1 MQFEDRDDRELR
13 NERPKEAS
21 RNLPMAVLLVLV
33 GIICAL
39 LYIGWKYM
47 SDDTSASEDFIT
59 APADSVANAIKNQ
72 SSEEQ
77 TTEATETKSNVDL
90 PPIDIPKV
98 GDKKDEVTSTE
109 KVATETKNTEKVKEE
124 KTKEE
129 KPKEAPKVAI
139 PTGGEVYTHIVG
151 EGETF
156 FGIANRYNIKKE
168 TLKAMNPGVD
178 ESGIKVGVTKLKIR
192 IKAIHTVGPG
202 DIIRVVSKKYDVSQ
216 ALIMQANKK
225 TKNVAQRG
233 ENLIIPFA
241 EKQ

>member
-1 MQFEDRDDRELR
+1 MQFEDRENREQR
-13 NERPKEAS
+13 NERPKEPA

-47 SDDTSASEDFIT
+47 SDDTSGGDDLT
-59 APADSVANAIKNQ
+59 AVPADTVAKAISNQ
-72 SSEEQ
+72 PEEEE
-77 TTEATETKSNVDL
+77 TTPTETTNNTTPAADGL
-90 PPIDIPKV
+90 PEVSVPKV
-98 GDKKDEVTSTE
+98 GDKNEASST
-109 KVATETKNTEKVKEE
+109 KEE
-124 KTKEE
+124 KLKEE
-129 KPKEAPKVAI
+129 KPKEEKPKVEI
-139 PTGGEVYTHIVG
+139 PTGGEIYTHTVG

-168 TLKAMNPGVD
+168 TLKAMNPSVD
-178 ESGIKVGVTKLKIR
+178 ESGIKIGVTKLKIR

-202 DIIRVVSKKYDVSQ
+202 DIIRVVGKKYDVSQ
-216 ALIMQANKK
+216 TLIMQANKK

-233 ENLIIPFA
+233 EKLIIPFA

>member
-1 MQFEDRDDRELR
+1 MQFEDRENREQR
-13 NERPKEAS
+13 NERPKEPT

-47 SDDTSASEDFIT
+47 SDDTSGGDDLT
-59 APADSVANAIKNQ
+59 TVPADTVAKAMSNQPEEETPAAETQTSTTGTTGLPEVSV
-72 SSEEQ
+72 
-77 TTEATETKSNVDL
+77 
-90 PPIDIPKV
+90 PKV
-98 GDKKDEVTSTE
+98 GDKNE
-109 KVATETKNTEKVKEE
+109 ATAV
-124 KTKEE
+124 KEE
-129 KPKEAPKVAI
+129 KPKEEKPKEEKPKEEKPKVEI
-139 PTGGEVYTHIVG
+139 PAGGESYTHTVG

-202 DIIRVVSKKYDVSQ
+202 DIIRVVSNKYGVSQ
-216 ALIMQANKK
+216 TLIMQANKK
-225 TKNVAQRG
+225 SKNVAQRG
-233 ENLIIPFA
+233 EKLIIPYA

>member
-1 MQFEDRDDRELR
+1 MQFEDRENQEQR
-13 NERPKEAS
+13 NERPKEPT

-47 SDDTSASEDFIT
+47 SDDTSGSDDLTAVPADTVAKAIRNQPEEEVAASET
-59 APADSVANAIKNQ
+59 ENTNPVTNVLPEVSV
-72 SSEEQ
+72 
-77 TTEATETKSNVDL
+77 
-90 PPIDIPKV
+90 PKV
-98 GDKKDEVTSTE
+98 GDKNE
-109 KVATETKNTEKVKEE
+109 ATALKEE

-129 KPKEAPKVAI
+129 KPKAEKPKEEKPKIEI
-139 PTGGEVYTHIVG
+139 PAGGESYTHTVN

-168 TLKAMNPGVD
+168 TLKAMNSGID

-202 DIIRVVSKKYDVSQ
+202 DIIRVVSKKYDVPQS
-216 ALIMQANKK
+216 LIMQANKK
-225 TKNVAQRG
+225 SKNIAQRG
-233 ENLIIPFA
+233 EKLIIPFA

>member
-1 MQFEDRDDRELR
+1 MQFEDRENREQR
-13 NERPKEAS
+13 NERPKEPA

-47 SDDTSASEDFIT
+47 SDDTSGSDDLT
-59 APADSVANAIKNQ
+59 AVPADTVAKAISNEP
-72 SSEEQ
+72 EEEVSTSQ
-77 TTEATETKSNVDL
+77 TTNAPTVTEGL
-90 PPIDIPKV
+90 PEVSVPKV
-98 GDKKDEVTSTE
+98 GNKID
-109 KVATETKNTEKVKEE
+109 ATEI
-124 KTKEE
+124 KEE
-129 KPKEAPKVAI
+129 KPKEEKEKEEKPIVEKRKIEI
-139 PTGGEVYTHIVG
+139 PAGGESYTHTVG

-168 TLKAMNPGVD
+168 TLKALNPSID

-202 DIIRVVSKKYDVSQ
+202 DIIRVVSKKYNVSQ
-216 ALIMQANKK
+216 SLIMQANKK
-225 TKNVAQRG
+225 SKNVAQRG
-233 ENLIIPFA
+233 EKLVIPFA

>member
-1 MQFEDRDDRELR
+1 MQFEDRDDREPR

-47 SDDTSASEDFIT
+47 SDDTSASEDLT
-59 APADSVANAIKNQ
+59 AAPADSVANAIRTQ
-72 SSEEQ
+72 PVTEEEK
-77 TTEATETKSNVDL
+77 TTEPTAIATTADL
-90 PPIDIPKV
+90 PPIEVPKV
-98 GDKKDEVTSTE
+98 GDKKVDVATAE
-109 KVATETKNTEKVKEE
+109 KKPTETKPVEKP
-124 KTKEE
+124 KEE
-129 KPKEAPKVAI
+129 KPKETPKVTI
-139 PTGGEVYTHIVG
+139 PTGGETYTHTVG

-202 DIIRVVSKKYDVSQ
+202 DIIRVVSTKYGVSQ
-216 ALIMQANKK
+216 TLIMQANKK

-233 ENLIIPFA
+233 ETLIIPYA

>member
-1 MQFEDRDDRELR
+1 MQFEDRENREQR
-13 NERPKEAS
+13 NERPKEPA

-47 SDDTSASEDFIT
+47 SDDTSGSDDLT
-59 APADSVANAIKNQ
+59 AVPADTVAKAISNEP
-72 SSEEQ
+72 EEEVSTSQ
-77 TTEATETKSNVDL
+77 TTNAPTVTEGL
-90 PPIDIPKV
+90 PEVSVPKV
-98 GDKKDEVTSTE
+98 GNKID
-109 KVATETKNTEKVKEE
+109 ATEI
-124 KTKEE
+124 KEE
-129 KPKEAPKVAI
+129 KPKEEKEKEEKPIVEKRKIEI
-139 PTGGEVYTHIVG
+139 PAGGESYTHTVG

-168 TLKAMNPGVD
+168 TLKALNPSID

-202 DIIRVVSKKYDVSQ
+202 DIIRVVSKKYGVSQ
-216 ALIMQANKK
+216 SLIMQANKK
-225 TKNVAQRG
+225 SKNVAQRG
-233 ENLIIPFA
+233 EKLVIPFA

>member
-1 MQFEDRDDRELR
+1 MQFEDRENREQR
-13 NERPKEAS
+13 NERPKEPA

-47 SDDTSASEDFIT
+47 SDDTSGGDDLT
-59 APADSVANAIKNQ
+59 AVPADTVAKAISNQ
-72 SSEEQ
+72 AEEEE
-77 TTEATETKSNVDL
+77 TTPTETTNNTTPAADGL
-90 PPIDIPKV
+90 PEVSVPKV
-98 GDKKDEVTSTE
+98 GDKNEASST
-109 KVATETKNTEKVKEE
+109 KEE
-124 KTKEE
+124 KLKEE
-129 KPKEAPKVAI
+129 KPKEEKPKVEI
-139 PTGGEVYTHIVG
+139 PTGGEIYTHTVG

-168 TLKAMNPGVD
+168 TLKAMNPSVD
-178 ESGIKVGVTKLKIR
+178 ESGIKIGVTKLKIR

-202 DIIRVVSKKYDVSQ
+202 DIIRVVGKKYDVSQ
-216 ALIMQANKK
+216 TLIMQANKK

-233 ENLIIPFA
+233 EKLIIPFA

>member
-1 MQFEDRDDRELR
+1 MQFEDRENREQR
-13 NERPKEAS
+13 NERPKEPA

-47 SDDTSASEDFIT
+47 SDDTSGGDDLT
-59 APADSVANAIKNQ
+59 AVPADTVAKAMSNQ
-72 SSEEQ
+72 PEE
-77 TTEATETKSNVDL
+77 EAPATETQSTASATNGL
-90 PPIDIPKV
+90 PEVSVPKV
-98 GDKKDEVTSTE
+98 GDKNE
-109 KVATETKNTEKVKEE
+109 ATAVKEE
-124 KTKEE
+124 KPKDEKPKEE
-129 KPKEAPKVAI
+129 KPKEEKPKIEI
-139 PTGGEVYTHIVG
+139 PAGGESYTHTVG

-216 ALIMQANKK
+216 TLIMQANKK

-233 ENLIIPFA
+233 EKLIIPFA

>member
-1 MQFEDRDDRELR
+1 MQFEDRENREQR
-13 NERPKEAS
+13 NERPKEPA

-47 SDDTSASEDFIT
+47 SDDTSGSDDLT
-59 APADSVANAIKNQ
+59 AVPADTVAKAISNEP
-72 SSEEQ
+72 EEEVATSQ
-77 TTEATETKSNVDL
+77 TTNTPTVTEGL
-90 PPIDIPKV
+90 PEVSVPKV
-98 GDKKDEVTSTE
+98 GNKID
-109 KVATETKNTEKVKEE
+109 ATEI
-124 KTKEE
+124 KEE
-129 KPKEAPKVAI
+129 KPKEEKPKEGKPIVEKRKIEI
-139 PTGGEVYTHIVG
+139 PTGGESYTHTVG

-168 TLKAMNPGVD
+168 TLKALNPSID

-202 DIIRVVSKKYDVSQ
+202 DIIRVVSKKYNVSQ
-216 ALIMQANKK
+216 SLIMQANKK
-225 TKNVAQRG
+225 SKNVAQRG
-233 ENLIIPFA
+233 EKLVIPFA

>member
-1 MQFEDRDDRELR
+1 MQFEDRDNREQR

-47 SDDTSASEDFIT
+47 SDDTSSNEDLT
-59 APADSVANAIKNQ
+59 AAPADTVARAVSSMPEVETPVDETPVSNELPAISVP
-72 SSEEQ
+72 
-77 TTEATETKSNVDL
+77 T
-90 PPIDIPKV
+90 V
-98 GDKKDEVTSTE
+98 GGKKEN
-109 KVATETKNTEKVKEE
+109 VATAEKPV
-124 KTKEE
+124 KEE
-129 KPKEAPKVAI
+129 KPKAEKPKDVI
-139 PTGGEVYTHIVG
+139 PTGGETYTHLVG
-151 EGETF
+151 DGETF

-202 DIIRVVSKKYDVSQ
+202 DIIRVVSKKYGVSQ
-216 ALIMQANKK
+216 TLIMQANKK

-233 ENLIIPFA
+233 EKLIIPYS

>member
-1 MQFEDRDDRELR
+1 MQFEDRENREQR
-13 NERPKEAS
+13 NERPKEPA

-47 SDDTSASEDFIT
+47 SDDTSGSDDLT
-59 APADSVANAIKNQ
+59 AVPADTVAKAIGNQ
-72 SSEEQ
+72 PEE
-77 TTEATETKSNVDL
+77 EEITETPSATPAANGL
-90 PPIDIPKV
+90 PEVSVPKV
-98 GDKKDEVTSTE
+98 GDKNE
-109 KVATETKNTEKVKEE
+109 ATAV
-124 KTKEE
+124 KEE
-129 KPKEAPKVAI
+129 KPKEEKLKEEKLKEEKPKVEI
-139 PTGGEVYTHIVG
+139 PAGGESYTHTVG

-202 DIIRVVSKKYDVSQ
+202 DIIRVVGKKYDVSQ
-216 ALIMQANKK
+216 TLIMQANKK

-233 ENLIIPFA
+233 EKLVIPYA

>member
-1 MQFEDRDDRELR
+1 MQFEDREQR
-13 NERPKEAS
+13 NERPKEPA

-47 SDDTSASEDFIT
+47 SDDTSGSDDLTAVPADTVAKAISNQTDEEETPVAETLNT
-59 APADSVANAIKNQ
+59 APATDGLPEVSVPKIGDKN
-72 SSEEQ
+72 
-77 TTEATETKSNVDL
+77 EATT
-90 PPIDIPKV
+90 
-98 GDKKDEVTSTE
+98 
-109 KVATETKNTEKVKEE
+109 VKEE
-124 KTKEE
+124 KSKEE
-129 KPKEAPKVAI
+129 KPKEEKPKVEI
-139 PTGGEVYTHIVG
+139 PAGGESYTHTVG

-192 IKAIHTVGPG
+192 IKAVHTVGPG
-202 DIIRVVSKKYDVSQ
+202 DIIRVVGKKYGVSQ
-216 ALIMQANKK
+216 TLIMQANKK
-225 TKNVAQRG
+225 TKNIAQRG
-233 ENLIIPFA
+233 EKLVIPYA

>member
-1 MQFEDRDDRELR
+1 MQFEDRDNREQR

-33 GIICAL
+33 GIIFAL

-47 SDDTSASEDFIT
+47 SDDTTSNEDLT
-59 APADSVANAIKNQ
+59 AAPADTVARAVSSMPEVENPVAETSVSNELPSISVPTVGTKR
-72 SSEEQ
+72 EDV
-77 TTEATETKSNVDL
+77 TTA
-90 PPIDIPKV
+90 
-98 GDKKDEVTSTE
+98 E
-109 KVATETKNTEKVKEE
+109 KPV
-124 KTKEE
+124 KEE
-129 KPKEAPKVAI
+129 KPKVEATKVEKPKEEKPKVVI
-139 PTGGEVYTHIVG
+139 PAGGETYTHLVG
-151 EGETF
+151 DGETF

-168 TLKAMNPGVD
+168 TLKAMNPDVD

-202 DIIRVVSKKYDVSQ
+202 DIIRVVSKKYVVSQ
-216 ALIMQANKK
+216 TLIMQANKK

-233 ENLIIPFA
+233 EKLIIPYA

>member
-1 MQFEDRDDRELR
+1 MQFEDREPR
-13 NERPKEAS
+13 NERPKEPA

-47 SDDTSASEDFIT
+47 SDDTSGSEDLT
-59 APADSVANAIKNQ
+59 AVPADTVAKAISNQ
-72 SSEEQ
+72 QEEE
-77 TTEATETKSNVDL
+77 TPVTETSSTTPETNGL
-90 PPIDIPKV
+90 PEVSVPKV
-98 GDKKDEVTSTE
+98 GDKNE
-109 KVATETKNTEKVKEE
+109 ATAVKEE
-124 KTKEE
+124 KSKEE
-129 KPKEAPKVAI
+129 KPKEEKPKEEKPKVEI
-139 PTGGEVYTHIVG
+139 PAGGETYTHTVG

-192 IKAIHTVGPG
+192 IKAVHTVGPG
-202 DIIRVVSKKYDVSQ
+202 DIIRVVGKKYDVSQ
-216 ALIMQANKK
+216 TLIMQANKK

-233 ENLIIPFA
+233 EKLIIPYA

>member
-1 MQFEDRDDRELR
+1 MQFEDRENREQR
-13 NERPKEAS
+13 NERPKEPT

-47 SDDTSASEDFIT
+47 SDDTSGGDDLT
-59 APADSVANAIKNQ
+59 AVPADTVAKAISNQPEEEETTPNETPNTATTTADGLPEVSV
-72 SSEEQ
+72 
-77 TTEATETKSNVDL
+77 
-90 PPIDIPKV
+90 PKV
-98 GDKKDEVTSTE
+98 GDKNEAS
-109 KVATETKNTEKVKEE
+109 ATKEE
-124 KTKEE
+124 KLKEE
-129 KPKEAPKVAI
+129 KPKEEKPKVEI
-139 PTGGEVYTHIVG
+139 PTGGEIYTHTVG

-168 TLKAMNPGVD
+168 TLKAMNPNVD
-178 ESGIKVGVTKLKIR
+178 ESGIKIGVTKLKIR

-202 DIIRVVSKKYDVSQ
+202 DIIRVVSNKYSVSQ
-216 ALIMQANKK
+216 TLIMQANKK

-233 ENLIIPFA
+233 EKLIIPFA

>member
-1 MQFEDRDDRELR
+1 MQFEDRENREQR
-13 NERPKEAS
+13 NERPKEPA

-47 SDDTSASEDFIT
+47 SDDTSGGDDLT
-59 APADSVANAIKNQ
+59 AVPADTVAKAMSNQPEEEVPAAETASTTPETNGLPEVSV
-72 SSEEQ
+72 
-77 TTEATETKSNVDL
+77 
-90 PPIDIPKV
+90 PKV
-98 GDKKDEVTSTE
+98 GDKNE
-109 KVATETKNTEKVKEE
+109 ATAV
-124 KTKEE
+124 KEE
-129 KPKEAPKVAI
+129 KPKEEKPKEEKPKEEKPKVEI
-139 PTGGEVYTHIVG
+139 PAGGESYTHTVG

-192 IKAIHTVGPG
+192 IKTVHTVGPG
-202 DIIRVVSKKYDVSQ
+202 DIIRVVSKKYGVSQ
-216 ALIMQANKK
+216 TLIMQANKK

-233 ENLIIPFA
+233 EKLIIPYA

>member
-1 MQFEDRDDRELR
+1 MQFEDRNDREQR

-39 LYIGWKYM
+39 LYIGWKFM
-47 SDDTSASEDFIT
+47 SDDTSASEDLT
-59 APADSVANAIKNQ
+59 AAPADSVANAIRAQ
-72 SSEEQ
+72 PEEEKSVEP
-77 TTEATETKSNVDL
+77 TTATNGSDL
-90 PPIDIPKV
+90 PPIDVPKV
-98 GDKKDEVTSTE
+98 GNKKDN
-109 KVATETKNTEKVKEE
+109 VASVENKPAETKPAEKP
-124 KTKEE
+124 KEE
-129 KPKEAPKVAI
+129 KPKETPKVTI
-139 PTGGEVYTHIVG
+139 PTGGETYTHTVG

-202 DIIRVVSKKYDVSQ
+202 DIIRVVSNKYSVSQ
-216 ALIMQANKK
+216 TLIMQANKK
-225 TKNVAQRG
+225 SKNVAQRG
-233 ENLIIPFA
+233 ETLIIPYA

>member
-1 MQFEDRDDRELR
+1 MQFEDRDDNAPR

-39 LYIGWKYM
+39 LYIGWKFM
-47 SDDTSASEDFIT
+47 SDDTSASENLT
-59 APADSVANAIKNQ
+59 AAPADTVANSIKSQ
-72 SSEEQ
+72 PDEEPTGEPAASS
-77 TTEATETKSNVDL
+77 ASDL
-90 PPIDIPKV
+90 PAIAVPKV
-98 GDKKDEVTSTE
+98 GDKKHN
-109 KVATETKNTEKVKEE
+109 VASAETKPTETKVAEKPKV
-124 KTKEE
+124 E
-129 KPKEAPKVAI
+129 KPKETPKAVV
-139 PTGGEVYTHIVG
+139 PTGGETYTHTVG
-151 EGETF
+151 DGETF

-168 TLKAMNPGVD
+168 TLKAMNPSVD

-202 DIIRVVSKKYDVSQ
+202 DIIRVVSNKYGVSQ
-216 ALIMQANKK
+216 TLIMQANKK

-233 ENLIIPFA
+233 ETLIIPYA

>member
-1 MQFEDRDDRELR
+1 MQFEDRENREQR
-13 NERPKEAS
+13 NERPKEPA

-47 SDDTSASEDFIT
+47 SDDTSGSDDLTAVPADTVAKAISNQIEEEAAASET
-59 APADSVANAIKNQ
+59 VNATPETNGLPEVSV
-72 SSEEQ
+72 
-77 TTEATETKSNVDL
+77 
-90 PPIDIPKV
+90 PKV
-98 GDKKDEVTSTE
+98 GDKNEATAE
-109 KVATETKNTEKVKEE
+109 KVEKPKEE
-124 KTKEE
+124 KVNEE
-129 KPKEAPKVAI
+129 KPKDEKLKVEI
-139 PTGGEVYTHIVG
+139 PSGGESYTHTVG

-168 TLKAMNPGVD
+168 TLKAMNPGID

-216 ALIMQANKK
+216 TLIMQANKK
-225 TKNVAQRG
+225 SKNVAQRG
-233 ENLIIPFA
+233 EKLIIPFA

>member
-1 MQFEDRDDRELR
+1 MQFEDRENREQR
-13 NERPKEAS
+13 NERPKEPA

-47 SDDTSASEDFIT
+47 SDDTSGSDDLT
-59 APADSVANAIKNQ
+59 AVPADTVAIAISNEPEEEVSTSQTSNTPTVTEGLPEVSV
-72 SSEEQ
+72 
-77 TTEATETKSNVDL
+77 
-90 PPIDIPKV
+90 PKV
-98 GDKKDEVTSTE
+98 GNKID
-109 KVATETKNTEKVKEE
+109 ATEIKEVKP
-124 KTKEE
+124 KEE
-129 KPKEAPKVAI
+129 KPKEEKEKEEKPIVEKRKIEI
-139 PTGGEVYTHIVG
+139 PAGGESYTHTVG

-168 TLKAMNPGVD
+168 TLKALNPSID

-202 DIIRVVSKKYDVSQ
+202 DIIRVVSKKYNVSQ
-216 ALIMQANKK
+216 SLIMQANKK
-225 TKNVAQRG
+225 SKNVAQRG
-233 ENLIIPFA
+233 EKLVIPFA

>member
-1 MQFEDRDDRELR
+1 MQFEDRENREQR
-13 NERPKEAS
+13 NERPKEPA

-47 SDDTSASEDFIT
+47 SDDTSSSDNLTA
-59 APADSVANAIKNQ
+59 APADTVANAMSNQ
-72 SSEEQ
+72 LEEENPAAETASS
-77 TTEATETKSNVDL
+77 TPATNGL
-90 PPIDIPKV
+90 PEVSVPKV
-98 GDKKDEVTSTE
+98 GDKNE
-109 KVATETKNTEKVKEE
+109 ATAI
-124 KTKEE
+124 KEE
-129 KPKEAPKVAI
+129 KPKEEKPKEEKPKVEI
-139 PTGGEVYTHIVG
+139 PAGGESYTHTVG

-168 TLKAMNPGVD
+168 TLKAMNPGID

-192 IKAIHTVGPG
+192 IKAVHTVGPG
-202 DIIRVVSKKYDVSQ
+202 DIIRVVSNKYGVSQ
-216 ALIMQANKK
+216 TLIMQANKK

-233 ENLIIPFA
+233 EKLIIPYA